1 MSEIEM
7 IPTERVRFKNGPD
20 SDAVAAHEK
29 RMSAKR
35 KKTKSG
41 LTKQMFVQNSQ
52 MDLTNRLILSKFDK
66 NNAESSDEEPGGKK
80 TIT

>member
-1 MSEIEM
+1 
-7 IPTERVRFKNGPD
+7 
-20 SDAVAAHEK
+20 
-29 RMSAKR
+29 MSAKR
-35 KKTKSG
+35 KKMKSG

>member
-52 MDLTNRLILSKFDK
+52 MDLTNKLILSKF